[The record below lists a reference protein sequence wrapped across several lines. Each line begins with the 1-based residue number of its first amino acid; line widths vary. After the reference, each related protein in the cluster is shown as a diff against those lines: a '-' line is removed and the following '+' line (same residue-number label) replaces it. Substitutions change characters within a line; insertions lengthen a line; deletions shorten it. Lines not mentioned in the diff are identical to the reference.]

1 MARGKK
7 VNTKAKIKD
16 INLNEQFPVNIDEQI
31 AELEDKLD
39 KMNEDREAKCKAAK
53 EQLIEMIEV
62 TGDKY
67 YTATGVAEALRI
79 IRFVK
84 GEEQGSKLDIHMAR
98 RLACDMADQC
108 ALMADKARELGYGEM
123 DQLCDGFYD
132 KMFAKGDES
141 LSYEMMRIDLCRN
154 VGGAAE
160 DMVEFWKHSQEEID
174 DTCKA
179 LDELRKSKEETDK
192 AKSPEE
198 D

>member
-16 INLNEQFPVNIDEQI
+16 INLNEQFPVDIDEQI
-31 AELEDKLD
+31 AELKGKIE
-39 KMNEDREAKCKAAK
+39 KMQEDREAKCKAAK
-53 EQLIEMIEV
+53 KQLVEMIEV

-84 GEEQGSKLDIHMAR
+84 GEGQSSDLDIVRAR
-98 RLACDMADQC
+98 DLARDMAGQC

-123 DQLCDGFYD
+123 DLLCDGFYD
-132 KMFAKGDES
+132 KMFAKGNES

-160 DMVEFWKHSQEEID
+160 DMVEFWKHVKEEID

-179 LDELRKSKEETDK
+179 LDELKKSKEETDK